1 MSNAEIADNKWE
13 VQAAKPPIYT
23 AAAVSQLIMI
33 GALAFIFLWLIKG
46 SLEGLVSERK
56 DGLAE
61 AFGKMNHEA
70 APAAGAAPAAAAA
83 PAPAPAK

>member
-23 AAAVSQLIMI
+23 AAAISQLLMI
-33 GALAFIFLWLIKG
+33 AALAFIFLWLIKG
-46 SLEGLVSERK
+46 SAEGIFGEKR

-61 AFGKMNHEA
+61 AFGRMTNEA
-70 APAAGAAPAAAAA
+70 APAA
-83 PAPAPAK
+83 AK

>member
-23 AAAVSQLIMI
+23 AAAISQLLMI
-33 GALAFIFLWLIKG
+33 AALAFIFLWLIKG
-46 SLEGLVSERK
+46 SLEGLFGEKR

-61 AFGKMNHEA
+61 AFGKMTNEA
-70 APAAGAAPAAAAA
+70 APAA
-83 PAPAPAK
+83 APAK